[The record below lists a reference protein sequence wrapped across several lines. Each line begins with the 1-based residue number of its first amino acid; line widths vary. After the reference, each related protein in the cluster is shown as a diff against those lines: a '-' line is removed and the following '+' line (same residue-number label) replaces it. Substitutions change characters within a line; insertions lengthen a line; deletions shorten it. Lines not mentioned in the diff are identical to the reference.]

1 MARPKSEDK
10 KQALLEAATQAIAQ
24 SGIAASTAVI
34 ARNAGVA
41 EGTLFRYFATK
52 DELINTLYLHLK
64 QDLCQSMIMELDR
77 SITDAKMMTRFIWNS
92 YISWGLNH
100 PARHRAIRQL
110 AVSEK
115 LTKETEQR
123 ADDMFPELRDLC
135 HRSVLMVF
143 MSDEYRAFGDG
154 LFLALAETTMDFAA
168 RDPAR
173 AGEYIALGFEAMW
186 RALTIAIPISML
198 AQTLGV
204 LVRVVN
210 ARFGHMA
217 DRYAAQGN
225 TRMVAVM
232 HLGGPTLLYFLS
244 GFLPVFFAILLGSA
258 AVTWFLDA
266 IPAFITNGLVV
277 ASKILPA
284 LGFALLISMMLSS
297 KLMPYLGL
305 GFLIAAYTKLD
316 IIAIALFA
324 VVLAFIISQF
334 LNTSQ
339 QEG

>member
-123 ADDMFPELRDLC
+123 ADDMFPE
-135 HRSVLMVF
+135 F

-186 RALTIAIPISML
+186 RALTREE
-198 AQTLGV
+198 Q
-204 LVRVVN
+204 
-210 ARFGHMA
+210 
-217 DRYAAQGN
+217 
-225 TRMVAVM
+225 
-232 HLGGPTLLYFLS
+232 
-244 GFLPVFFAILLGSA
+244 
-258 AVTWFLDA
+258 
-266 IPAFITNGLVV
+266 
-277 ASKILPA
+277 
-284 LGFALLISMMLSS
+284 
-297 KLMPYLGL
+297 
-305 GFLIAAYTKLD
+305 
-316 IIAIALFA
+316 
-324 VVLAFIISQF
+324 
-334 LNTSQ
+334 
-339 QEG
+339 

>member
-1 MARPKSEDK
+1 M
-10 KQALLEAATQAIAQ
+10 EAATQAIAQ

-173 AGEYIALGFEAMW
+173 AGEYSDEYRAFGDGLFLALAETTMDFAARDPARAGEYIALGFEAMW
-186 RALTIAIPISML
+186 RALTREE
-198 AQTLGV
+198 Q
-204 LVRVVN
+204 
-210 ARFGHMA
+210 
-217 DRYAAQGN
+217 
-225 TRMVAVM
+225 
-232 HLGGPTLLYFLS
+232 
-244 GFLPVFFAILLGSA
+244 
-258 AVTWFLDA
+258 
-266 IPAFITNGLVV
+266 
-277 ASKILPA
+277 
-284 LGFALLISMMLSS
+284 
-297 KLMPYLGL
+297 
-305 GFLIAAYTKLD
+305 
-316 IIAIALFA
+316 
-324 VVLAFIISQF
+324 
-334 LNTSQ
+334 
-339 QEG
+339 

>member
-77 SITDAKMMTRFIWNS
+77 SITDAKTMTRFIWNS

-143 MSDEYRAFGDG
+143 MSDEYRSFGDG

-168 RDPAR
+168 R

-186 RALTIAIPISML
+186 RALTREE
-198 AQTLGV
+198 Q
-204 LVRVVN
+204 
-210 ARFGHMA
+210 
-217 DRYAAQGN
+217 
-225 TRMVAVM
+225 
-232 HLGGPTLLYFLS
+232 
-244 GFLPVFFAILLGSA
+244 
-258 AVTWFLDA
+258 
-266 IPAFITNGLVV
+266 
-277 ASKILPA
+277 
-284 LGFALLISMMLSS
+284 
-297 KLMPYLGL
+297 
-305 GFLIAAYTKLD
+305 
-316 IIAIALFA
+316 
-324 VVLAFIISQF
+324 
-334 LNTSQ
+334 
-339 QEG
+339 

>member
-135 HRSVLMVF
+135 R
-143 MSDEYRAFGDG
+143 MSTAPSATAFFWRWLKQQWISPRAIP
-154 LFLALAETTMDFAA
+154 LALANILRWDSKPCGA
-168 RDPAR
+168 R
-173 AGEYIALGFEAMW
+173 
-186 RALTIAIPISML
+186 
-198 AQTLGV
+198 
-204 LVRVVN
+204 
-210 ARFGHMA
+210 
-217 DRYAAQGN
+217 
-225 TRMVAVM
+225 
-232 HLGGPTLLYFLS
+232 
-244 GFLPVFFAILLGSA
+244 
-258 AVTWFLDA
+258 
-266 IPAFITNGLVV
+266 
-277 ASKILPA
+277 
-284 LGFALLISMMLSS
+284 
-297 KLMPYLGL
+297 
-305 GFLIAAYTKLD
+305 
-316 IIAIALFA
+316 
-324 VVLAFIISQF
+324 
-334 LNTSQ
+334 
-339 QEG
+339 